1 MKSKISIFLLILTV
15 LYIASGPITIK
26 AVDDGFY
33 GFPSTVDIKEGETK
47 IIKGEF
53 YHNFKSG
60 LKDVVFVVEPG
71 SGIDHSWEYTIHPSE
86 VEILPYQQYTPI
98 TIRLTAPAG
107 TAGYTYKMEIGL
119 ECSNIDVSD
128 FALIQNITINVKE
141 ATTTVSTTVP
151 TTTILESNATTVEEN
166 VTIEEVPTGEFSL
179 ASWVTNYWYVIIIII
194 VVIALILFYIKRPGV
209 YDYSKPSNYVS
220 VESKVKEEKEV
231 KEPRKEEKIETIK
244 TEMAPQDRLELARK
258 RSISEMKQKAME
270 MDKEHRK

>member
-1 MKSKISIFLLILTV
+1 MKSKIFTLLLFLTV
-15 LYIASGPITIK
+15 SYLLLSPAYANNIK
-26 AVDDGFY
+26 DGFY

-71 SGIDHSWEYTIHPSE
+71 SGVEHSWYTIQPSE
-86 VEILPYQQYTPI
+86 VDMISPQQYTPI

-107 TAGYTYKMEIGL
+107 TAGNSYKMEIGL

-128 FALIQNITINVKE
+128 FALIQNITINVKD

-151 TTTILESNATTVEEN
+151 TTTILESNTTTVEEN

-179 ASWVTNYWYVIIIII
+179 ASWITNYWYVIVIIII
-194 VVIALILFYIKRPGV
+194 VIVLIIFYIKRPGV
-209 YDYSKPSNYVS
+209 YNYSKPSSYVS
-220 VESKVKEEKEV
+220 VEPKVKEEKEM
-231 KEPRKEEKIETIK
+231 KEISKKEEKIETIK

-258 RSISEMKQKAME
+258 RNINEMKQKAME